1 MAKART
7 SAPLKE
13 FNEIEEAL
21 RAYSSEL
28 EAELQEKARECLLAE
43 EEALLRLSQMEA
55 ETLKQAGEE
64 WHAREEALSLLSEEM
79 EKEILSLREGLSGG
93 LAEKGK
99 ISALLDEAFALLL
112 GEVNT

>member
-64 WHAREEALSLLSEEM
+64 WHQR
-79 EKEILSLREGLSGG
+79 GG
-93 LAEKGK
+93 
-99 ISALLDEAFALLL
+99 AFPSFGGN
-112 GEVNT
+112 GERDPFPERGAFRRTG